1 MKTFFLAL
9 CLPGPSVYL
18 GSLSG
23 MEAFLLIPFSAC
35 MGVQLKASLGS
46 RKATWEGGGLGSGAD
61 HVRAPTVCV
70 GPARGESAVI

>member
-46 RKATWEGGGLGSGAD
+46 RKATWERR
-61 HVRAPTVCV
+61 RA
-70 GPARGESAVI
+70 R